1 MHTIHFPGFFQLGVR
16 TSENK
21 YTSPILCIHLQ
32 RHSERN
38 AATAQNNRTL
48 VVDGTNVHE
57 SQGPQQTK
65 AEENYAA
72 KEEIIMMPVEDV
84 SYITSKLDIKKGKQ
98 EDAKSKI
105 IPEYRR
111 SENCC
116 DRCCD
121 SIRSCCRKVK
131 ETCCCCCQEGVKVGP
146 DRSNTTVIIHGD
158 DLNRTTKVVEEELPL
173 PKEKAGLCD
182 CLRCWCC
189 RKQKLLRLIKRTEIV
204 AEQEAKRV
212 VTMTIE
218 YSKYSNLDSASNP
231 RLLSKEEQEAY
242 YKGKFK
248 PDSSLVFYLISNT
261 DLDATNFNERKKDA
275 EVLSRTVLHLKAMR
289 DQYPSETQLDEIL
302 NQTHRRIFGDVHEEP
317 DL

>member
-1 MHTIHFPGFFQLGVR
+1 MD
-16 TSENK
+16 K
-21 YTSPILCIHLQ
+21 
-32 RHSERN
+32 
-38 AATAQNNRTL
+38 
-48 VVDGTNVHE
+48 
-57 SQGPQQTK
+57 
-65 AEENYAA
+65 YAA
-72 KEEIIMMPVEDV
+72 DEEIVMIPVEDV
-84 SYITSKLDIKKGKQ
+84 SHITSKLDIKKAKQ

-105 IPEYRR
+105 TPEYGQ

-131 ETCCCCCQEGVKVGP
+131 QTCCYCCQDGVKVRP
-146 DRSNTTVIIHGD
+146 DHNNNTLLTD
-158 DLNRTTKVVEEELPL
+158 RDNLNRTTKIVEEELAL

-242 YKGKFK
+242 YKGKFE
-248 PDSSLVFYLISNT
+248 PDSKLEFHLISNT
-261 DLDATNFNERKKDA
+261 EIDATNFNERKKEA

-289 DQYPSETQLDEIL
+289 NHYPSEVQLDEIL
-302 NQTHRRIFGDVHEEP
+302 NQTHQRTFGDVHEEP
-317 DL
+317 AL